1 MHSKY
6 VHIFRR
12 RVIMFI
18 QEKQAEAEAVIQTA
32 KSMCQAARTAPKAKG
47 MDFVHTAILTDE
59 EKRNLQTRWIGL
71 RTYLATNSSI
81 ETQTISAKRRR

>member
-1 MHSKY
+1 
-6 VHIFRR
+6 
-12 RVIMFI
+12 MFI

-59 EKRNLQTRWIGL
+59 EKKKLADKMDSFL
-71 RTYLATNSSI
+71 REKILKEGIYV
-81 ETQTISAKRRR
+81 